1 MAQILIVDDS
11 TTQKNALER
20 MLLKHGHEVI
30 SANNGKDGVEMA
42 QYEMPDL
49 IMMDV
54 VMPGINGFQAT
65 RQITR
70 NKFTEHI
77 PIILVSSK
85 AQETD
90 RRWGERQGAKDYLV
104 KPVPEDILIKTID
117 TLLAEA

>member
-11 TTQKNALER
+11 TTQKNALKR

-42 QYEMPDL
+42 LYEMPDL

-104 KPVPEDILIKTID
+104 KPVPEDILIKTIA